1 MSKEKVP
8 VMYLEVVEQGDSG
21 FYLDGTRN
29 TQFEQQLRTPTVSWI
44 PTEGIM
50 VEKDENGVSRNK
62 RIRHIKGCEI
72 LDPIEQEKNGWKPN
86 RNSDK
91 IPFDNG
97 FASIKREGST
107 IGTFDFLKS
116 ATYFADNENRPDS
129 ATPLYREI
137 KVDERA
143 VELVD
148 DDELLTVAKSK
159 VYALRI
165 NTGSKTTPYRYDEDK
180 INSYCQLLNVWD
192 ETPERKLVLL
202 LSKATINPKSF
213 LDIVVKSEQTVI
225 TEISHA
231 IQLGVIMFDG
241 NTAQYSNGNK
251 VIATLGT
258 GKMSN
263 DKKVE
268 ALASFLQTP
277 EGNAELTDL
286 RTNLEVEKEKQFS
299 TK

>member
-8 VMYLEVVEQGDSG
+8 VIFLEVVEQGDSG
-21 FYLDGTRN
+21 FFLDGTRS
-29 TQFEQQLRTPTVSWI
+29 TRFEQQLRTPTVSWI

-50 VEKDENGVSRNK
+50 VEKDEKGVVRNK

-72 LDPIEQEKNGWKPN
+72 LDPLEQEKNGWKPN
-86 RNSDK
+86 RNNDK

-97 FASIKREGST
+97 FASVKREGST
-107 IGTFDFLKS
+107 IGTFDYLKS
-116 ATYFADNENRPDS
+116 ATYFADNINRPDS

-143 VELVD
+143 VELLD
-148 DDELLTVAKSK
+148 GDEFLTVAKGK

-165 NTGSKTTPYRYDEDK
+165 STGNKLSPYNYDEDK

-202 LSKATINPKSF
+202 LNKATVNPKAF
-213 LDIVVKSEQTVI
+213 LDVIVKAEQTVI

-231 IQLGVIMFDG
+231 LQLNVIMFEG
-241 NTAQYSNGNK
+241 NTAQYSNGSK

-277 EGNAELTDL
+277 EGNSQLTDL